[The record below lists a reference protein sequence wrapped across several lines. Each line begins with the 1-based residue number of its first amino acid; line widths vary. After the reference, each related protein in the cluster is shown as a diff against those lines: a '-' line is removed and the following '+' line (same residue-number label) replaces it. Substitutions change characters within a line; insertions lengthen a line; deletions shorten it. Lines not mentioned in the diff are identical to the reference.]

1 MTNFVTTLSKL
12 TGLADYYFQK
22 ICIKLALVLIIYPG
36 TVFTAEDML
45 NTLALSQATNVNEI
59 TRKNTLSF

>member
-22 ICIKLALVLIIYPG
+22 ICIKLALVLIIDPG